1 MFEVVVGLATFA
13 LIFLVTTIVAANRY
27 LALHHE
33 NRNLEQY
40 IEEQKRINEDLK
52 YSVKALKTEN
62 DKLRILVYCNPE
74 VERMTALKMALH
86 LKNEENEELREKVR
100 KQNQLLNQKWE
111 GSKKCG

>member
-1 MFEVVVGLATFA
+1 MFEVVVGLTTLT
-13 LIFLVTTIVAANRY
+13 LIFLVTSIVAANRY

-33 NRNLEQY
+33 VKTLERY
-40 IEEQKRINEDLK
+40 SEDLKRSNEDLK
-52 YSVKALKTEN
+52 YSVKALKAEN
-62 DKLRILVYCNPE
+62 DRLYILAYSNPE
-74 VERMTALKMALH
+74 LERMTALKMALH